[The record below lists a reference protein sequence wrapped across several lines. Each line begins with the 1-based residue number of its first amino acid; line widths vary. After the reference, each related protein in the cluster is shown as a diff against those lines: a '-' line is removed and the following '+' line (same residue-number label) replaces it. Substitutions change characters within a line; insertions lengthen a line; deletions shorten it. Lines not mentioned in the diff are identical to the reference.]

1 MKNSI
6 APRPAPA
13 EIPSSP
19 ASAKLFRNNDCNMM
33 PEQLNAAPINSEFR
47 TRGSLMSNI
56 IFLIMSF
63 SCALLKIS
71 DGRIKTLPIIN
82 DVMNDS
88 ISITKSIVSIFRFR
102 FKLYYGL
109 C

>member
-1 MKNSI
+1 MKNNI

-19 ASAKLFRNNDCNMM
+19 ASAKLFRNNDCNIM
-33 PEQLNAAPINSEFR
+33 PEQLRAAPINSELS
-47 TRGSLMSNI
+47 TRGNLISNI

-63 SCALLKIS
+63 SCEPLKIS
-71 DGRIKTLPIIN
+71 DGRIITLPVIN
-82 DVMNDS
+82 DAMNET
-88 ISITKSIVSIFRFR
+88 ISITKSTVSIFRFR
-102 FKLYYGL
+102 FKLQNSL